1 VENNKNMQTM
11 DTNKNSSDD
20 RGEILVNFQ
29 TKRKPRFKPGSELSD
44 KVNKAN
50 IIFDDFSDEKNENF
64 KVTIELICESGEK
77 IYYTGRSKR
86 KPRFKAGSE
95 LADKVNLMLN
105 NEPIEMKANKIKT
118 RFKAGA
124 DLTEKVNL
132 VEVEV
137 IQEIVNEKYS
147 FEINVKIT

>member
-1 VENNKNMQTM
+1 MENNKNMQKM

-50 IIFDDFSDEKNENF
+50 ILFDDYSTEIYENF
-64 KVTIELICESGEK
+64 KVTIELLFENGEK
-77 IYYTGRSKR
+77 LYYSGRTKR
-86 KPRFKAGSE
+86 KTRFKAGAD
-95 LADKVNLMLN
+95 LTDKVNLTIN
-105 NEPIEMKANKIKT
+105 GKPFEMMQNKKKT

-132 VEVEV
+132 IEVEMIEQIIDDK
-137 IQEIVNEKYS
+137 IQ
-147 FEINVKIT
+147 ITIQIKL